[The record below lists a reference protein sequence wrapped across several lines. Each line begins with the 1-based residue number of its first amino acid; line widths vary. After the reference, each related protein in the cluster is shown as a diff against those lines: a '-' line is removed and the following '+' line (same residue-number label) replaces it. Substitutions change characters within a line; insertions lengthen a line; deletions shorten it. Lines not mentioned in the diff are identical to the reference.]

1 MRRVSRSAS
10 RGHRRID
17 ELVQLA
23 LGLGR
28 SECAQEDRFYQDRL
42 KPLIRALL
50 ADGHEKSLIEALDR
64 LHTQLPRAFEG
75 LSDLIEAEA
84 MGGETGLL
92 IALPILAWSRYDIPA
107 RSLNPEQCHELC
119 ALLKDGVV
127 AAGASLVLADFLF
140 GPDQLPA
147 GYCGAYSL
155 TSHLRQRLAEAEP
168 VLAVDAAAMPTS
180 NRYLADPRYLLGLIR
195 ARPGDHALFRWHD
208 AAASRDEI
216 DQHWQQAAHRP
227 LSDLLSNCAITLLS
241 PDAYFPALR
250 RTDEHG
256 RPFTLQACAA
266 QMQAQYDLTP
276 DRIHAVIAPCY
287 DNAVL
292 VEYRIGLLRE
302 NHPEVLQGS
311 VWGLLE
317 GEDDLSDVATQIRDV
332 LQQMGIKR
340 IDVLSGRF
348 PVADCE
354 DCGAPLF
361 PGADG
366 ELTHTQ
372 TVDAPLPVS
381 KQLH

>member
-28 SECAQEDRFYQDRL
+28 SGCAQEDRFYQDLL

-50 ADGHEKSLIEALDR
+50 ADGREKSLNEALDR
-64 LHTQLPRAFEG
+64 LDTQHPRAFEG

-84 MGGETGLL
+84 MGGEAGLL

-107 RSLNPEQCHELC
+107 RSLAPEQGQQLR
-119 ALLKDGVV
+119 ALLEAHVI
-127 AAGASLVLADFLF
+127 APGASLVLADFLF
-140 GPDQLPA
+140 GPDQLPT
-147 GYCGAYSL
+147 GYCGVYAL
-155 TSHLRQRLAEAEP
+155 ASHLQQRMAEAEP
-168 VLAVDAAAMPTS
+168 ILAVDTAGMPIN
-180 NRYLADPRYLLGLIR
+180 NRYLADPRYLLALIR
-195 ARPGDHALFRWHD
+195 PRPGDHALFRWH
-208 AAASRDEI
+208 AAASRDDI
-216 DQHWQQAAHRP
+216 DERWQQVAHRP
-227 LSDLLSNCAITLLS
+227 LSSVMSNCAIALLS

-256 RPFTLQACAA
+256 RPFTLRACAA

-302 NHPEVLQGS
+302 DHPEVVLQGS
-311 VWGLLE
+311 VWSLLE

-332 LQQMGIKR
+332 LQQTGIKR
-340 IDVLSGRF
+340 IDLLSGRF
-348 PVADCE
+348 PVADCD

-361 PGADG
+361 PGLDG
-366 ELTHTQ
+366 ELVHIQ
-372 TVDAPLPVS
+372 PLEAPLSVS
-381 KQLH
+381 QQLH